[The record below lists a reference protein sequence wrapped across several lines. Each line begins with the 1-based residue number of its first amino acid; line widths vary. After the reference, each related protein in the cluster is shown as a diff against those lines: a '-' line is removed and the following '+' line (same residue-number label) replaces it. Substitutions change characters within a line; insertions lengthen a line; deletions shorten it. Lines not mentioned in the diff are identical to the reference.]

1 MKPIFDLQ
9 ELKLKAVLNAVAQQR
24 FEGLEPSEAFIED
37 LKQLALGQIT
47 DETLIHNI
55 RLRYL

>member
-1 MKPIFDLQ
+1 
-9 ELKLKAVLNAVAQQR
+9 LKLKAVLNAVAQQR